1 MNENL
6 EAALRRLAEKF
17 DEGELFDLAYGSE
30 GYDSPDG
37 VSDELAGLIA
47 TIKEALPAKL
57 N

>member
-1 MNENL
+1 MNEDL
-6 EAALRRLAEKF
+6 EAALRRLTEKF

-47 TIKEALPAKL
+47 TIKEALPTKP

>member
-1 MNENL
+1 MNEKL
-6 EAALRRLAEKF
+6 ETALRRLAEKF

-47 TIKEALPAKL
+47 IIKETLPTKL
-57 N
+57 D